1 MGDVTAAFAKINQ
14 ACADMDADAK
24 IIDGLAERIR
34 ASAKAM
40 IERAGGIGLAMGWTR

>member
-24 IIDGLAERIR
+24 IIDALAARIR
-34 ASAKAM
+34 AHAHTMKAKAPA
-40 IERAGGIGLAMGWTR
+40 ISLAMGWAK